1 MKNMKPP
8 LLLFISVT
16 VSLAALGVSVTVDN
30 VGAYQPTN
38 DIAVNCGFSS
48 NSTADD
54 NRTWIGDADGSS
66 NYSPI
71 EKTRSSVNASANSPS
86 PAVRSSVPYYTA
98 RLSRSEFAYTFHVT
112 AGPKFVRLH
121 FFPSDYLDFRRADS
135 FFSVEAPGYTL
146 LRNFRA
152 NLFADYTSSASFS
165 KEFCLTVGDDQ
176 ILNITFTP
184 TPGGSDNYAFVN
196 GIEVVSMPEKL
207 YYNTVIDLEEGI
219 KLAGQEAPYTFRA
232 GQGGLYPFA
241 ATDALEAVKR
251 LNVGGQFIGPA
262 SDTGMY
268 RTWDADHDYVTSSY
282 IEVLPVNT
290 TIQLIYSDQ
299 VPNYTAPDSV
309 YMTARTMGMNRS
321 INLSSKLT
329 WSVEVDAKFYYLVRL
344 HFCEFQI
351 EGNNP
356 LDRLFEIFINSQ
368 LVENRA
374 DVISW
379 SGKGMPVYR
388 DYAVYMDGGGGHKK
402 RTNLS
407 VTLEALPIDDTVY
420 SDAILNGL
428 EIFKINNLGG
438 NLAGLNPDL
447 VPYNQPV
454 LPPESKASSS
464 NHGKTAKIA
473 IIASVASSFAVLS
486 LLAFFL
492 YRRRNGAKDS
502 ALSDPTSW
510 WGPVSYEMTKSMKTQ
525 GSSLPSDLCRHF
537 SLAEIRAATNN
548 FDEVFII
555 GVGGFGNVYKGYVD
569 GGATQVAIKRLN
581 PRSQQGLHEFMT
593 EIEMLSQLRH
603 LHLVSLIGFCNDA
616 GEMILV
622 YDYMARGTLRDH
634 LYNTDNPPLPWK
646 QRLEICTGAARGLH
660 YLHTGAKHTII
671 HRDMKTTNILL
682 NEKWVAKVSDFGLS
696 RVGPT
701 SVSKAHVSTVVKG
714 TFGYMDPEYYRRQQL
729 TNKSDVYSFGVV
741 LFEVLC
747 ARPAVNRMAQMEQ
760 ISLANWAQSCC
771 KSGAV
776 DKMVDPHLK
785 GAIAHECLNKFC
797 EIAMSC
803 LQDEGIKRPSMNDV
817 VLGLE
822 FALQLQVSSEKEVI
836 TDDVGDSVHD
846 GDDSDDD
853 EAPIGGHRMDR
864 SDELFSASH
873 SGSGKSRGRP
883 AVTPTSSYD
892 VYDESMTSYDS
903 DKLPSGAVF
912 SEIMNPKAR

>member
-8 LLLFISVT
+8 LLLFISVS
-16 VSLAALGVSVTVDN
+16 VSLAALVVSVTGDN
-30 VGAYQPTN
+30 VGAYRPTD
-38 DIAVNCGFSS
+38 DIAVNCGFSGI
-48 NSTADD
+48 STTDD
-54 NRTWIGDADGSS
+54 NRTWIGDADSSS

-71 EKTRSSVNASANSPS
+71 EKTRSSVIASANSPS
-86 PAVRSSVPYYTA
+86 PSVPYDTA

-135 FFSVEAPGYTL
+135 FFSVRAAGYTL
-146 LRNFRA
+146 LHNFRA
-152 NLFADYTSSASFS
+152 HLFADYTSSASFS

-176 ILNITFTP
+176 ILNITFMP
-184 TPGGSDNYAFVN
+184 TPGDSDNYAFVN
-196 GIEVVSMPEKL
+196 GIEVVSMPESL
-207 YYNTVIDLEEGI
+207 YYNTVIDLKEGI
-219 KLAGQEAPYTFRA
+219 KLAGQEAPYTFD
-232 GQGGLYPFA
+232 

-262 SDTGMY
+262 GDTGMY
-268 RTWDADHDYVTSSY
+268 RTWDADDVYVTSSY
-282 IEVLPVNT
+282 IGVLPVNT
-290 TIQLIYSDQ
+290 TIQLIYSDR
-299 VPNYTAPDSV
+299 VPNYMAPDNV
-309 YMTARTMGMNRS
+309 YMTARTMGTNKS
-321 INLSSKLT
+321 INLSYNLT
-329 WSVEVDAKFYYLVRL
+329 WSVEVDANFYYLVRL

-351 EGNNP
+351 EVNKP
-356 LDRLFEIFINSQ
+356 SDRLFEIFINSQ
-368 LVENRA
+368 KVENRA

-379 SGKGMPVYR
+379 SGKGRPVYR
-388 DYAVYMDGGGGHKK
+388 DYAVHMHGGHKK

-407 VTLEALPIDDTVY
+407 VALGALREGYAVY

-428 EIFKINNLGG
+428 EIFKINDPGR

-447 VPYNQPV
+447 VPGNQPV
-454 LPPESKASSS
+454 LPLPDKPSSS

-473 IIASVASSFAVLS
+473 IIAGVASGFAVLS

-492 YRRRNGAKDS
+492 YRQRNGARDS
-502 ALSDPTSW
+502 ASSKLA
-510 WGPVSYEMTKSMKTQ
+510 KTQ

-537 SLAEIRAATNN
+537 SLAEIRVATNN

-555 GVGGFGNVYKGYVD
+555 GMGGFGNVYKGYVD

-682 NEKWVAKVSDFGLS
+682 DEKWVAKVSDFGLS

-714 TFGYMDPEYYRRQQL
+714 TFGYLDPEYYRRQQL
-729 TNKSDVYSFGVV
+729 TDKSDVYSFGVV

-747 ARPAVNRMAQMEQ
+747 ARPAVNRTTQKKQ
-760 ISLANWAQSCC
+760 ISLADWAQSCC

-785 GAIAHECLNKFC
+785 GAIAPECLNKFC

-803 LQDEGIKRPSMNDV
+803 LQDEGTKRPSVSDV
-817 VLGLE
+817 VWGLE

-836 TDDVGDSVHD
+836 TDDVGASVHNSDD
-846 GDDSDDD
+846 GDDE
-853 EAPIGGHRMDR
+853 EAPIGGHQMDCT
-864 SDELFSASH
+864 DELFSASH
-873 SGSGKSRGRP
+873 SGSGKSRGG
-883 AVTPTSSYD
+883 AAMTTTSNDD
-892 VYDESMTSYDS
+892 VYGESTTSYDS
-903 DKLPSGAVF
+903 DKLLSGAVF
-912 SEIMNPKAR
+912 SEIMNPKAGHQECNSNFDESQIKSHSFG

>member
-1 MKNMKPP
+1 MGTSSDRFHCDMKNMKPP
-8 LLLFISVT
+8 LLLFISIS
-16 VSLAALGVSVTVDN
+16 VSLAALAVSVTGDN
-30 VGAYQPTN
+30 VGAYRPTD
-38 DIAVNCGFSS
+38 DIAVDCGFSGD
-48 NSTADD
+48 STADD
-54 NRTWIGDADGSS
+54 NRAWVGDADGSS
-66 NYSPI
+66 KYSPI

-86 PAVRSSVPYYTA
+86 PDVRSSVPYYTA

-135 FFSVEAPGYTL
+135 FFSVEAAGYTL

-152 NLFADYTSSASFS
+152 DLFADYTSSASFS

-184 TPGGSDNYAFVN
+184 TPGDSDNYAFVN
-196 GIEVVSMPEKL
+196 GIEVVSMPESL
-207 YYNTVIDLEEGI
+207 YYNTVIDLKDGI
-219 KLAGQEAPYTFRA
+219 ELAGQETPYTF
-232 GQGGLYPFA
+232 G

-251 LNVGGQFIGPA
+251 LNVGGQSHGPA
-262 SDTGMY
+262 DDTGMY
-268 RTWDADHDYVTSSY
+268 RTWDADDVYVTSSY
-282 IEVLPVNT
+282 IGVLPVNT
-290 TIQLIYSDQ
+290 TIQLSYSDQ

-321 INLSSKLT
+321 INLRYNLT

-351 EGNNP
+351 EVNKR
-356 LDRLFEIFINSQ
+356 LDRAFKIFINSQ
-368 LVENRA
+368 LVENHA

-388 DYAVYMDGGGGHKK
+388 DYAVYMDGGHKK
-402 RTNLS
+402 TTNLS
-407 VTLEALPIDDTVY
+407 VALGALPVGDTVY

-428 EIFKINNLGG
+428 EIFKINNPGG

-447 VPYNQPV
+447 VPDNQPA
-454 LPPESKASSS
+454 LPPASKASSS
-464 NHGKTAKIA
+464 NHGKTAKIV
-473 IIASVASSFAVLS
+473 IIAGVASGFAVLS

-502 ALSDPTSW
+502 ASSDGTSW
-510 WGPVSYEMTKSMKTQ
+510 WGPVSYATTKSTKTQ

-537 SLAEIRAATNN
+537 SLAEIKAATND

-622 YDYMARGTLRDH
+622 YDYMPRGTLRDH

-682 NEKWVAKVSDFGLS
+682 DEKWVAKVSDFGLS
-696 RVGPT
+696 KVGPT

-729 TNKSDVYSFGVV
+729 TDKSDVYSFGVV

-747 ARPAVNRMAQMEQ
+747 ARPAVNRTAQKKQ
-760 ISLANWAQSCC
+760 ISLAAWAQSCC

-785 GAIAHECLNKFC
+785 GAIAPECLNKFC

-803 LQDEGIKRPSMNDV
+803 LQDEGTKRPSMNDV
-817 VLGLE
+817 VWGIE

-836 TDDVGDSVHD
+836 TDDLGASVHD

-873 SGSGKSRGRP
+873 SGSGKSRGGA
-883 AVTPTSSYD
+883 AVTTTSSDD
-892 VYDESMTSYDS
+892 VYDESTTSYDS
-903 DKLPSGAVF
+903 DKLLSRAVF